1 MGKEGGRE
9 GGRQAGRE
17 RRTDV
22 PVLHH
27 PRADY
32 DHQGVRRAER
42 KGHQRP
48 GRLGKVN
55 KGLGM
60 EVLFKREVEP
70 LQNGKVLEQLGVV
83 GLGRLEGGREG
94 GRKG

>member
-1 MGKEGGRE
+1 
-9 GGRQAGRE
+9 
-17 RRTDV
+17 
-22 PVLHH
+22 
-27 PRADY
+27 
-32 DHQGVRRAER
+32 
-42 KGHQRP
+42 
-48 GRLGKVN
+48 
-55 KGLGM
+55 M